1 MFNHRFLEECICHC
15 KNIEQ
20 VLKGQNIA
28 TGALSFTMAK
38 HMIKGKAENDFS
50 ALVDLK
56 YICQKHPESRFGLG
70 QGNKENI
77 PEIDIT

>member
-1 MFNHRFLEECICHC
+1 MYHC

-50 ALVDLK
+50 ALVD
-56 YICQKHPESRFGLG
+56 
-70 QGNKENI
+70 
-77 PEIDIT
+77 